1 MIVRNPPTLPPATFR
16 RPSSV
21 GAADIYGSYPT
32 GVPTTTTQGT
42 VGGANVDAAVSEV
55 QGTAGPTD
63 PGFLQ
68 SPVAV
73 LLVLVA
79 ALAVISF
86 AEP

>member
-1 MIVRNPPTLPPATFR
+1 MIVRNPPTLPPATYR

-42 VGGANVDAAVSEV
+42 VGGANVDAAIAEV
-55 QGTAGPTD
+55 QGAAPAES
-63 PGFLQ
+63 GFLA

>member
-1 MIVRNPPTLPPATFR
+1 MIVRNPPTLPPAIYR

-55 QGTAGPTD
+55 QGTAPTD

-68 SPVAV
+68 SPAAV
-73 LLVLVA
+73 LIVLVV
-79 ALAVISF
+79 ALGVLSLV
-86 AEP
+86 EP

>member
-1 MIVRNPPTLPPATFR
+1 MIVRNLPALPPATFR

-42 VGGANVDAAVSEV
+42 VGGANVDAAVAEV
-55 QGTAGPTD
+55 QGVPPSA

-73 LLVLVA
+73 LVVLVV
-79 ALAVISF
+79 ALGVLSLV
-86 AEP
+86 EP